1 MKERKKMTLRSIVLV
16 LTLAVAGSLY
26 AQPKIQITGGNKF
39 DFGDIHRGQKVER
52 KVVVKNTGS
61 ELLELGRVDVSCGCT
76 GTVVTNGSIPPGKSG
91 EVLIT
96 FNSTN
101 FTGKI
106 HKTVTVNSNAPGGP
120 TVVEFEGNVI
130 QLIAVDP
137 QQFWFKDAEVGRAT
151 TSKVTLTNNSA
162 EPVSLTGYQSTCA
175 GLTLVL
181 PKGPIKPG
189 GSVELVASLKAPTAT
204 QVLNESV
211 SVRTTN
217 KEEADLYIRI
227 FGAVKE
233 FKFQ

>member
-1 MKERKKMTLRSIVLV
+1 MRLRFIA
-16 LTLAVAGSLY
+16 LALMMAAAYALY
-26 AQPKIQITGGNKF
+26 AQPKIQIAGGNKF
-39 DFGDIHRGQKVER
+39 DFGNIHRGQKVER
-52 KVVVKNTGS
+52 KVVVKNTGN

-106 HKTVTVNSNAPGGP
+106 HKTVTVNSNTPGGP

-130 QLIAVDP
+130 QEIAIEP
-137 QQFWFKDAEVGRAT
+137 QQFWFKDAEVGRVSSA
-151 TSKVTLTNNSA
+151 KVTLTNNSA
-162 EPVSLTGYQSTCA
+162 DSVTLTSYQSSRRGFSLT
-175 GLTLVL
+175 L
-181 PKGPIKPG
+181 PKEPIKPG
-189 GSVELVASLKAPTAT
+189 GSVELVATLKPEAAI

-211 SVRTTN
+211 SIKTSSKSESEV
-217 KEEADLYIRI
+217 YVRI
-227 FGAVKE
+227 FGSVKE

>member
-1 MKERKKMTLRSIVLV
+1 MRSRFIAFALM
-16 LTLAVAGSLY
+16 LAVACTLY
-26 AQPKIQITGGNKF
+26 AQPKIQIGGGNKF
-39 DFGDIHRGQKVER
+39 DFGNIHRGQKVER
-52 KVVVKNTGS
+52 KVVVKNTGN

-106 HKTVTVNSNAPGGP
+106 HKTVTINSNAPSGA
-120 TVVEFEGNVI
+120 TVVEFEGNVV
-130 QLIAVDP
+130 QEIAIEP
-137 QQFWFKDAEVGRAT
+137 QQFWFKDAEVGRVSSAT
-151 TSKVTLTNNSA
+151 VTLTNNSS
-162 EPVSLTGYQSTCA
+162 EPIALTSYQSPRAGFSLT
-175 GLTLVL
+175 L
-181 PKGPIKPG
+181 PKDPIKPG
-189 GSVELVASLKAPTAT
+189 GSVELVATLKAEAAS

-211 SVRTTN
+211 SIKTSSKSEPDV
-217 KEEADLYIRI
+217 YVRI